1 MGSTRRASRGS
12 DWCRHETLD
21 CEKSAGSCD
30 RRAGADD
37 ERGAGDRSNR
47 RSTAS
52 RTHVDGSAD
61 ARFFCRACSDCR
73 PRTSAFVFNDTTAD
87 WFVSAARFSSDDA
100 RSDAQHAG
108 SVRSF
113 DEDARA
119 DDPAGHS
126 SFRIDCSRAW
136 CLWQTPACEA

>member
-12 DWCRHETLD
+12 DWCRHEALD
-21 CEKSAGSCD
+21 CEKSAGSRD

-73 PRTSAFVFNDTTAD
+73 PRSSAFVFNNTAAD
-87 WFVSAARFSSDDA
+87 WFVSATRFDSGSAADDTRGA
-100 RSDAQHAG
+100 APHAG
-108 SVRSF
+108 SVRSN
-113 DEDARA
+113 DA
-119 DDPAGHS
+119 DTCSDFQS
-126 SFRIDCSRAW
+126 DSTSCTTFRIGCSRA
-136 CLWQTPACEA
+136 